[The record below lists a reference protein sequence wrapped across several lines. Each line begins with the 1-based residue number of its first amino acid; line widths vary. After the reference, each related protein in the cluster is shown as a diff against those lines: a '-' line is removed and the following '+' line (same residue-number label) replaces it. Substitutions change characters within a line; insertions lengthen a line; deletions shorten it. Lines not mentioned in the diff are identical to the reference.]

1 MAQDPHDRITHATGA
16 AIDGARALG
25 LEPRRDDWRDI
36 MLAITDTLAEDG
48 QRSLSPIAAA
58 YIGPLRDGER
68 WGISG
73 FRIPF
78 DVLYSPERAQVY
90 RVTRRREGE
99 TMTVTPSSSPLVGA
113 DSAYC
118 P

>member
-1 MAQDPHDRITHATGA
+1 MAPDPHDRIIHATGA

-36 MLAITDTLAEDG
+36 ILAITDTMAEDG
-48 QRSLSPIAAA
+48 QRSLSPVTAV

-68 WGISG
+68 WAIHGHH
-73 FRIPF
+73 IPF

-90 RVTRRREGE
+90 RVTRRRDGEGA
-99 TMTVTPSSSPLVGA
+99 TVTTSPAPRPLV
-113 DSAYC
+113 SAA
-118 P
+118 